1 MELRFKEVASDYD
14 VAGGGVMYKLLMRAF
29 PGWYRNN
36 SVYAMYPFSTPDRT
50 REIFHKNGL
59 PHGIQLSYDQPQ
71 FVPPPVPVLSYKSVI
86 NVLNNQQS
94 FKVPCESCITHYA
107 AVNSYISLGSLC

>member
-1 MELRFKEVASDYD
+1 
-14 VAGGGVMYKLLMRAF
+14 MYKLLMRAF

-59 PHGIQLSYDQPQ
+59 PHSIDLSYKKPE
-71 FVPPPVPVLSYKSVI
+71 FLPPPVPVMSYKSVI
-86 NVLNNQQS
+86 NVLNDQQR
-94 FKVPCESCITHYA
+94 FKVPCKSYRIQYA
-107 AVNSYISLGSLC
+107 ALNRLIIVIGIC